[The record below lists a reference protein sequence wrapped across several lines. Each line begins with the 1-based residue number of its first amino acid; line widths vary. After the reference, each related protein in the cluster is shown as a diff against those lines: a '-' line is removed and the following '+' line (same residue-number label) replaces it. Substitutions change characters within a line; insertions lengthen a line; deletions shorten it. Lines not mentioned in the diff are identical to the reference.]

1 MIALVQRVRE
11 ASVSVD
17 EKPHNT
23 IGAGLLVL
31 LGITHEDTEKD
42 VAWLAQKVAKLR
54 IFSDA
59 EGKMNL
65 SVQDIGGEVLVI
77 SQFTLHGDTRKG
89 NRPSYVRAAR
99 PEQAEPLYEAFR
111 STLSQLLGK
120 DVLGGKFGGNMQ
132 VRLLNDGPVTLTV
145 DSAEALPH
153 HKK

>member
-17 EKPHNT
+17 EKPHNA

-54 IFSDA
+54 IFSDS

-65 SVQDIGGEVLVI
+65 SVQDVGGEVLVI

-99 PEQAEPLYEAFR
+99 PEQAEIAVR
-111 STLSQLLGK
+111 SLPQHTYPTAQQRRTRRK
-120 DVLGGKFGGNMQ
+120 VWRKYA
-132 VRLLNDGPVTLTV
+132 
-145 DSAEALPH
+145 SATTQ
-153 HKK
+153 